1 MKRFEF
7 RLASV
12 LRLRQVQLEA
22 EQAKLQELLGEQQRL
37 LRDLEAAAAERR
49 EAKEAVYSLINLDN
63 AELRTM
69 SAFLLGVDARTAKT
83 HARLA
88 EMARFIEERRQ
99 CVIKAERKVRLLEKL
114 REGKRAEWK
123 HEADLEVETA
133 AQEAWLSAR
142 HLRLATAGAK
152 RAVARDISPL
162 DRSKCEVQRGA
173 KPANG
178 RSDSAAGSR

>member
-12 LRLRQVQLEA
+12 LRLRQLQLEA
-22 EQAKLQELLGEQQRL
+22 EQAKLQELVGEQQRL
-37 LRDLEAAAAERR
+37 TRDLEAAATERR
-49 EAKEAVYSLINLDN
+49 EAKEAVYSLTNLDN

-69 SAFLLGVDARTAKT
+69 SAFLLGVDARSAKT
-83 HARLA
+83 RARLQ
-88 EMARFIEERRQ
+88 EMAHFIEERRQ
-99 CVIKAERKVRLLEKL
+99 YVIKAERKVRLLEKL

-123 HEADLEVETA
+123 HAADLEIETA

-142 HLRLATAGAK
+142 HLR
-152 RAVARDISPL
+152 RAEKHSLPPGVSPL
-162 DRSKCEVQRGA
+162 KPSRCEVQSRV

-178 RSDSAAGSR
+178 RSDSALGSR

>member
-22 EQAKLQELLGEQQRL
+22 ERAKLQELVGERQRL
-37 LRDLEAAAAERR
+37 VRELEAAATERR
-49 EAKEAVYSLINLDN
+49 AAKEAVYSLTNLDN

-69 SAFLLGVDARTAKT
+69 SAFLLGVDARSAKT
-83 HARLA
+83 RVRLD

-99 CVIKAERKVRLLEKL
+99 YVIRAERKVRLLEKL

-123 HEADLEVETA
+123 HEADLEIETA

-142 HLRLATAGAK
+142 HLRGATTGAK
-152 RAVARDISPL
+152 QADSGGVARLRPSG
-162 DRSKCEVQRGA
+162 CEVERTVKATNVQ
-173 KPANG
+173 
-178 RSDSAAGSR
+178 SDSASGSR